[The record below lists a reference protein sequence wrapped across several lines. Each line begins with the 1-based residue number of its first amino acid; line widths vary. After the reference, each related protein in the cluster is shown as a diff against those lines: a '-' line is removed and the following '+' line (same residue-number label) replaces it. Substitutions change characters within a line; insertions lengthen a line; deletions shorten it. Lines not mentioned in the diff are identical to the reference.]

1 MPLELGFD
9 TILSPGLVSQ
19 IKWKAPGKPS
29 KGALQ
34 IQKESQH
41 IVLPLLKLG
50 LRTGLLAYQSLCE
63 KSESGRAGGHPP
75 NTWAPCSQVENV
87 AELVRSASSQSAG
100 QVPKVLPPSLHS
112 VLCCHVGEQLLP
124 PEKWVPQFTRGSQT
138 FLPLALLHFPTGEQW
153 EQSLHWS
160 TGSAAPFQH
169 FLRAFLKCTGDEG
182 CPDYSDSRTKF
193 CFPLWKTYTDVRV
206 RRLNRTFCLYRKK
219 CYRQGRTKSF
229 AMY

>member
-63 KSESGRAGGHPP
+63 NEPTQHVSSLLTSGK
-75 NTWAPCSQVENV
+75 
-87 AELVRSASSQSAG
+87 RSRAG
-100 QVPKVLPPSLHS
+100 QVSLQPVCRTGS
-112 VLCCHVGEQLLP
+112 KGPTTITPFCPLLP
-124 PEKWVPQFTRGSQT
+124 CGR
-138 FLPLALLHFPTGEQW
+138 
-153 EQSLHWS
+153 
-160 TGSAAPFQH
+160 AAPATWKMGAPIHQGKPDLPAPGTPAFSH
-169 FLRAFLKCTGDEG
+169 WRAVGAVPALKHWVSCTIPALPESLSEVHRRWRMSRLFWLKDEILF
-182 CPDYSDSRTKF
+182 SIMK
-193 CFPLWKTYTDVRV
+193 
-206 RRLNRTFCLYRKK
+206 NLYRCEGEEAK
-219 CYRQGRTKSF
+219 
-229 AMY
+229 